1 MHMVGGNRV
10 EGVLGGLEKKEG
22 GIDISVPITLWFY
35 GA

>member
-22 GIDISVPITLWFY
+22 GISVPITLWFY